1 MILQRSFRGYL
12 LASAILLGLA
22 GCAGAP
28 ETVSRHESVRAND
41 IGGKAANVALQ
52 QVGKPYRYGGSS
64 PSGFDC
70 SGLVHYSYA
79 RAGRPVARTT
89 GQLWK
94 SMTPVPES
102 QMRAGDLLFFSIDG
116 KMAHVGMYLGENQFV
131 HAPQSGRRVE
141 VRSLESPF
149 YAQAFIRA
157 GRP

>member
-1 MILQRSFRGYL
+1 MILQRSFRWYL
-12 LASAILLGLA
+12 LATAILLSLA
-22 GCAGAP
+22 GCASSPQPGTAHD
-28 ETVSRHESVRAND
+28 SARATD
-41 IGGKAANVALQ
+41 VGGKAASVALQ

-64 PSGFDC
+64 PNGFDC
-70 SGLVHYSYA
+70 SGLIHYSYA
-79 RAGRPVARTT
+79 RVGQAVPRTT

-116 KMAHVGMYLGENQFV
+116 KMAHVGMYLGKRQFV
-131 HAPQSGRRVE
+131 HAPQSGRSVE

>member
-1 MILQRSFRGYL
+1 MILQRSFRCYL
-12 LASAILLGLA
+12 LAMAISLGLA
-22 GCAGAP
+22 GCASSPQAGTAHHSTGA
-28 ETVSRHESVRAND
+28 TD
-41 IGGKAANVALQ
+41 IGSMAASVALQ
-52 QVGKPYRYGGSS
+52 QVGKPYRYGGNS

-70 SGLVHYSYA
+70 SGLIHYSYA
-79 RAGRPVARTT
+79 RVGQPVPRTT

-94 SMTPVPES
+94 SMTPVPEA

-116 KMAHVGMYLGENQFV
+116 KMAHVGLYLGEQQFV

-149 YAQAFIRA
+149 YAQAFVRA

>member
-12 LASAILLGLA
+12 LASVILLGLA
-22 GCAGAP
+22 GCASSP
-28 ETVSRHESVRAND
+28 QPVTRHDSVRSTD
-41 IGGKAANVALQ
+41 IGSKAANVALQ

-79 RAGRPVARTT
+79 RVGRPVARTT

-94 SMTPVPES
+94 SMTPVTES